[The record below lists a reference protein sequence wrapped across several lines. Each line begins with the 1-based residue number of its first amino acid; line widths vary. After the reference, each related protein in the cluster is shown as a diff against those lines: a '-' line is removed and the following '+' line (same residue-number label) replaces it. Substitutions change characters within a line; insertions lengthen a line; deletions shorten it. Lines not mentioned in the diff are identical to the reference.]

1 VGCPHLQP
9 RGRTSFTMEI
19 LQQIGSLILQ
29 AVPTILLVLIFFLF
43 LKSQFFGPLQKVMEE
58 RDKRIEGAR
67 KEAETARAAAEE
79 KKKAYQEALRKARA
93 EVYAEQDAARRA
105 VLDERARIVREARAR
120 ANERV
125 RAAKDN
131 LAAELA
137 AARKQ
142 IEAESQILGT
152 RIAQAI
158 LSSGSAPRAPKGAG

>member
-1 VGCPHLQP
+1 MGCPHLQP
-9 RGRTSFTMEI
+9 RGRNSFTMEI

-29 AVPTILLVLIFFLF
+29 AVPTIVLVLIFFLF
-43 LKSQFFGPLQKVMEE
+43 LKSQFFGPLQRVMEE

-67 KEAETARAAAEE
+67 KEAEAARLAAEE

-105 VLDERARIVREARAR
+105 VLDERARMVREARAR

-125 RAAKDN
+125 RAAKQD

-142 IEAESQILGT
+142 VEAESQVLGT
-152 RIAQAI
+152 KIAQAI
-158 LSSGSAPRAPKGAG
+158 LSAGTAPPPSKGAG

>member
-1 VGCPHLQP
+1 
-9 RGRTSFTMEI
+9 MEI
-19 LQQIGSLILQ
+19 LQQVGSLILQ

-43 LKSQFFGPLQKVMEE
+43 LRSQFFGPLQKVMEE

-67 KEAETARAAAEE
+67 KEAEAARAAAEE

-93 EVYAEQDAARRA
+93 EVYAEQEAARRA

-120 ANERV
+120 AQERV

-142 IEAESQILGT
+142 IEVESQVLGA

-158 LSSGSAPRAPKGAG
+158 LSAGSAPRAPKGAG

>member
-1 VGCPHLQP
+1 
-9 RGRTSFTMEI
+9 MEI

-131 LAAELA
+131 LASELA

-152 RIAQAI
+152 KIAQAI
-158 LSSGSAPRAPKGAG
+158 LSAGSAPRAPKGAG